1 MSEEQTISTLR
12 FASQAKTIQNHAKVN
27 EVLDDQA
34 QISRLKKEMEDLKRQ
49 LNEKNAESMGNIVEE
64 MRVQLEKERKE
75 KEDQLQLIQEL
86 KSKVITSSQPA
97 PPRKSMMNPNINK
110 KSRRETW

>member
-34 QISRLKKEMEDLKRQ
+34 QINRLKKDMAKLLKELEQQKKEANNDMVQEMNWRGKGRRK
-49 LNEKNAESMGNIVEE
+49 KNI
-64 MRVQLEKERKE
+64 
-75 KEDQLQLIQEL
+75 
-86 KSKVITSSQPA
+86 
-97 PPRKSMMNPNINK
+97 
-110 KSRRETW
+110 